1 MKYPQLK
8 RAIEV
13 IAALRDPNTG
23 CPWDLAQTH
32 ESLLKFL
39 VEEAYEYL
47 YAVEQKDY
55 EKMKDELGDV
65 LLQILLHSKMAQESG
80 HFTIEDVA
88 QNLADKMIYRHPHVF
103 QDPSLA
109 KNPEEVKT
117 NWERL
122 KRESK
127 KDKPYISMD
136 DTHMPA
142 LISAHKIGYKSQKVN
157 FDWDTIEQV
166 QAKVE
171 EEWNE
176 FKDEM
181 KDFQHNKERVRE
193 ELGDLFFSLAQLSR
207 HLGFEAEEVLREANQ
222 KFVRRFG
229 SLESKVKAT
238 GKEMTDLSTFEL
250 ERYWQQVKE
259 DFKKGL

>member
-1 MKYPQLK
+1 MEYPQLK

-13 IAALRDPNTG
+13 IAALRHPKTG

-32 ESLLKFL
+32 QSLLKFL
-39 VEEAYEYL
+39 IEESYEFL
-47 YAVEQKDY
+47 YAVEQNDF

-65 LLQILLHSKMAQESG
+65 LLQILLHSKMADENG
-80 HFTIEDVA
+80 KFDIEDVA
-88 QNLADKMIYRHPHVF
+88 KNLADKMVYRHPHVF
-103 QDPSLA
+103 EDPALA

-127 KDKPYISMD
+127 KNKPYISID

-157 FDWDTIEQV
+157 FDWENSDQV
-166 QAKVE
+166 LEKVE
-171 EEWNE
+171 EEFTE
-176 FKDEM
+176 FKDEL
-181 KDFQHNKERVRE
+181 KDLKKNREKVKE

-222 KFVRRFG
+222 KFVNRFIKV
-229 SLESKVKAT
+229 ESKARAQNKDMS
-238 GKEMTDLSTFEL
+238 EMPSEEL
-250 ERYWQQVKE
+250 EKLWIQVKKE
-259 DFKKGL
+259 IKSKG